1 MKKLFFFFLSIL
13 LFQEAGFS
21 QPVYDDNYVENPNYI
36 QGNKFLQ
43 SSQYSSAINEFK
55 KAIRTNPN
63 DVSALIALSNA
74 YNMRAVYYNNTAKST
89 ENAISDTKSAL
100 FFSKYYSNSSASSPQ
115 SIAAMQKN
123 LSTLE
128 SATGSPVSSES
139 RYNTAKTYRTKGE
152 FAAAAYDYYQL
163 LNDPKYVFEA
173 NSALGD
179 IYKIFNRPDMSVN
192 FYKTAQKYNPDNS
205 DIHLKLAR
213 VYEQINDFSSAL
225 NEYGF
230 AINNSSEREDILNS
244 LERIWQKKV
253 DENPKDAE
261 VHANLGVV
269 FQKQKRYSEALA
281 EYQKAE
287 SLNPSNVNTK
297 LNIATLFQEQ
307 KRYNDA
313 LNIYNQILKTQP
325 NNVSVLI
332 YKAECLKALNKNDDA
347 VSTFKAALNLDPKN
361 TNAKAELFELL
372 KDTMPAEQVL
382 DFLYKNVQNSPMNAD
397 SYYEFAYELHKNG
410 KIDDA
415 ITYYLQTIKL
425 DNKKIDAY
433 INLSQAYRQKQ
444 NYNDAYA
451 IIKKAQTIAP
461 DNELVKK
468 QLDIVAKEY
477 DTNNYNLAS
486 NMFQSGDYEKAIEE
500 YKKINPPTAD
510 SLIGIAAAYQ
520 SLKNNTQAITYYKK
534 AMELDSK
541 NSDLPYYIASIYSN
555 DGDIQNAKTYIDMAL
570 AKNPSNKPA
579 KELAEYIK
587 AKQAE
592 ALISQASKLY
602 DEKKY
607 TEALQIYNQI
617 LKDMPSNASIY
628 YYRAM
633 AYDAVNNYKAAIADY
648 KSTLKY
654 APDMVIAYYSIA
666 VDYDALENY
675 QAAKEN
681 YKKYLETVSE
691 DNDYTRYAKS
701 RIDEI
706 K

>member
-1 MKKLFFFFLSIL
+1 M
-13 LFQEAGFS
+13 
-21 QPVYDDNYVENPNYI
+21 NYI
-36 QGNKFLQ
+36 
-43 SSQYSSAINEFK
+43 
-55 KAIRTNPN
+55 
-63 DVSALIALSNA
+63 
-74 YNMRAVYYNNTAKST
+74 
-89 ENAISDTKSAL
+89 
-100 FFSKYYSNSSASSPQ
+100 
-115 SIAAMQKN
+115 
-123 LSTLE
+123 
-128 SATGSPVSSES
+128 
-139 RYNTAKTYRTKGE
+139 
-152 FAAAAYDYYQL
+152 
-163 LNDPKYVFEA
+163 
-173 NSALGD
+173 
-179 IYKIFNRPDMSVN
+179 
-192 FYKTAQKYNPDNS
+192 
-205 DIHLKLAR
+205 
-213 VYEQINDFSSAL
+213 
-225 NEYGF
+225 
-230 AINNSSEREDILNS
+230 
-244 LERIWQKKV
+244 
-253 DENPKDAE
+253 
-261 VHANLGVV
+261 
-269 FQKQKRYSEALA
+269 
-281 EYQKAE
+281 
-287 SLNPSNVNTK
+287 
-297 LNIATLFQEQ
+297 
-307 KRYNDA
+307 
-313 LNIYNQILKTQP
+313 
-325 NNVSVLI
+325 
-332 YKAECLKALNKNDDA
+332 
-347 VSTFKAALNLDPKN
+347 
-361 TNAKAELFELL
+361 
-372 KDTMPAEQVL
+372 
-382 DFLYKNVQNSPMNAD
+382 
-397 SYYEFAYELHKNG
+397 KNG